1 MEASDMAGSPSILS
15 VSGLTTTFLTRRGPS
30 PAVRGVSFDVRPGEV
45 LAIVGESGCGKSAT
59 AMSLMRLLPQRT
71 ARIEGQILLDGS
83 DLGALTEKAMRRIR
97 GRRIAMIFQEPM
109 TSLNPLMTIGYQLR
123 EPLRAHLDL
132 GHAAAQR
139 RGIELLDLVGIPSAA
154 QVMTSHPHQ
163 LSGGMRQRAM
173 IAIALSC
180 DPQVLIADEP
190 TTALDVTI
198 QSQILFLLDD
208 VRKRTNMAIIM
219 ITHDL
224 GVVSEFADNVMVMY
238 AGRAVESGRTS
249 DLLAHPSHPYTHGLL
264 RSIPDLDTRV
274 ERLSTIPGTVP
285 DPRSPPPG
293 CAFHPRC
300 FHGIDACMSAVPSL
314 ERIVTGEAVHMA
326 ACIRPLAPASAKEA
340 R

>member
-1 MEASDMAGSPSILS
+1 
-15 VSGLTTTFLTRRGPS
+15 
-30 PAVRGVSFDVRPGEV
+30 
-45 LAIVGESGCGKSAT
+45 
-59 AMSLMRLLPQRT
+59 
-71 ARIEGQILLDGS
+71 
-83 DLGALTEKAMRRIR
+83 
-97 GRRIAMIFQEPM
+97 M
-109 TSLNPLMTIGYQLR
+109 TSY
-123 EPLRAHLDL
+123 
-132 GHAAAQR
+132 
-139 RGIELLDLVGIPSAA
+139 
-154 QVMTSHPHQ
+154 PHQ

-198 QSQILFLLDD
+198 QSQILFLLDE

-238 AGRAVESGRTS
+238 AGRAVESGRTA
-249 DLLAHPSHPYTHGLL
+249 DLLARPNHPYTDGLL
-264 RSIPDLDTRV
+264 RSIPALDKRV

-285 DPRSPPPG
+285 DPRAPPPG

-300 FHGIDACMSAVPSL
+300 FHGIDACMAAVPGL
-314 ERIVTGEAVHMA
+314 ERVGTGGAVHLA
-326 ACIRPLAPASAKEA
+326 ACIRPLMPAAAMEA